1 MPFYLNHP
9 GWPCSAAA
17 ECPSISA
24 AARLADSQCSL
35 RSGMPHR
42 ALAGLLPTCCCREP
56 RVPRAAEELTNAK
69 MRPLL
74 LRPSLSGKCSIART
88 PLRERGKK
96 MDAPTTEAAAAK
108 DTSNG
113 VEQQRLPEQKTRQRM
128 ELDAEKIRS
137 SIARLSSSS
146 VGELEGLASELR
158 KLDEFLKT
166 ETSYIQREIE
176 GALAGIKIITEAIS
190 PWRLPVPTMPRV
202 GSFAT
207 DRRFST

>member
-1 MPFYLNHP
+1 MTIE
-9 GWPCSAAA
+9 GTAA
-17 ECPSISA
+17 
-24 AARLADSQCSL
+24 D
-35 RSGMPHR
+35 GV
-42 ALAGLLPTCCCREP
+42 T
-56 RVPRAAEELTNAK
+56 
-69 MRPLL
+69 
-74 LRPSLSGKCSIART
+74 
-88 PLRERGKK
+88 
-96 MDAPTTEAAAAK
+96 

-137 SIARLSSSS
+137 SIAQLSSSS

-190 PWRLPVPTMPRV
+190 PWRQPAPSLSPSLSRV
-202 GSFAT
+202 SSYAT
-207 DRRFST
+207 DRRLST

>member
-1 MPFYLNHP
+1 MVF
-9 GWPCSAAA
+9 S
-17 ECPSISA
+17 
-24 AARLADSQCSL
+24 RD
-35 RSGMPHR
+35 
-42 ALAGLLPTCCCREP
+42 
-56 RVPRAAEELTNAK
+56 
-69 MRPLL
+69 
-74 LRPSLSGKCSIART
+74 SIART
-88 PLRERGKK
+88 PPHERGKT
-96 MDAPTTEAAAAK
+96 MDALTTEAAAAE

-190 PWRLPVPTMPRV
+190 PWRQPVPTMPQSRQLRHRSPPLDIDIRQSRGGGTV
-202 GSFAT
+202 ASSEALVKGHSCRRTSMARWQELAVITAGLGIFAIAALIVT
-207 DRRFST
+207 HTVS